1 MFEYDNDVSLI
12 LRRKIMK
19 KILFTLLVTM
29 VSAGMAHAQVNGGF
43 EGPSAVAN
51 TSITVQE
58 ALTLNED
65 AKVTLTGQI
74 INSLGDE
81 KYTFKDATGEIIIEI
96 DDEDWN
102 GEKVTPENTV
112 EISGEIDKDVNEPV
126 KIDVDTFR
134 VK

>member
-1 MFEYDNDVSLI
+1 
-12 LRRKIMK
+12 MK
-19 KILFTLLVTM
+19 KILFTLLATM

-43 EGPSAVAN
+43 EGPDAAAN

-81 KYTFKDATGEIIIEI
+81 KYTFKDATGEIIVEI

-102 GEKVTPENTV
+102 GVKVTPENTI
-112 EISGEIDKDVNEPV
+112 EITGEVDKEINEPT
-126 KIDVDTFR
+126 KIDVDSFR